1 MGKNKQIGRDTSM
14 AALSGKSVVI
24 TGASR
29 GIGAATAEAMAAEG
43 AALLLLARSAEGI
56 TAIATRLRKNGA
68 QAEALTCDV
77 AEYSQVQA
85 AVARAREA
93 FGRID
98 ALVNNAGVI
107 EPIAPLASADPRAWA
122 HGVDINLNGVFFGM
136 RAVLP
141 EMRAQRHGVIVNLS
155 SGAAHNPLEGWS
167 QYCAAKAATDM
178 LTRCAHL
185 ENRGRGVRVFSLSP
199 GTVATDMQRKIRAS
213 GINPVSQMDFASHAP
228 PADPARALVWLL
240 TEAAAPWAGREVSLR
255 DPEIRAAIGLEGQP
269 ATH

>member
-1 MGKNKQIGRDTSM
+1 MALLAGR
-14 AALSGKSVVI
+14 SVII

-29 GIGAATAEAMAAEG
+29 GIGAAAAEAMAAEG
-43 AALLLLARSAEGI
+43 AALLLLARSAEDI
-56 TAIATRLRKNGA
+56 TRIATRLRKGGA
-68 QAEALTCDV
+68 QAEAMTCDV
-77 AEYSQVQA
+77 AEFSQVQA

-107 EPIAPLASADPRAWA
+107 EPIAPLASADPRSWS
-122 HGVDINLNGVFFGM
+122 HGVAINLGGVFNGM

-141 EMRAQRHGVIVNLS
+141 EMRAQGRGVIVNLS

-167 QYCAAKAATDM
+167 QYCASKAATDM

-228 PADPARALVWLL
+228 AEDPARALVWLMTDDAL
-240 TEAAAPWAGREVSLR
+240 PYAGEEVSLR
-255 DPEIRAAIGLEGQP
+255 DPEIRARIGL
-269 ATH
+269 AK

>member
-1 MGKNKQIGRDTSM
+1 MGQ
-14 AALSGKSVVI
+14 LSGKSVI
-24 TGASR
+24 LTGASR
-29 GIGAATAEAMAAEG
+29 GIGAAAAEALVAAG
-43 AALLLLARSAEGI
+43 ASVLLLARSADGI
-56 TAIATRLRKNGA
+56 TALATRLRKGGG
-68 QAEALTCDV
+68 QAEAMTCDV
-77 AEYSQVQA
+77 AEFSQVQA
-85 AVARAREA
+85 AVARAHEA

-107 EPIAPLASADPRAWA
+107 EPIGPLAAADPRAWSYS
-122 HGVDINLNGVFFGM
+122 VDINLKGVFNGM

-141 EMRAQRHGVIVNLS
+141 AMRAQGSGVIVNLG

-167 QYCAAKAATDM
+167 HYCAAKAATAM

-228 PADPARALVWLL
+228 PEHPARAIVWLC
-240 TEAAAPWAGREVSLR
+240 TEDAAPFAGQEVSLR
-255 DPEIRAAIGLEGQP
+255 DPDMRARIGL
-269 ATH
+269 